1 MKTRPCLILACLA
14 FSSSLM
20 ADEPFLHAIPDL
32 DETEVDE
39 RMAELAK
46 TNSGNGVSRL
56 SEMEVND
63 ETIESILQNKEDQTD
78 APSMNAPIVIRSMED
93 AAKHLKRASMEKLDF
108 DFDRI
113 QLVIF
118 AWKGSDM
125 DKLQGYLRRGKELEA
140 DFRYIP
146 ASLPPGHH
154 PDDIFG
160 PKVVSTKA
168 KPDRRITQSA
178 IFLMTKDTVIRVRQL
193 AAPFGRVI
201 VCE

>member
-1 MKTRPCLILACLA
+1 
-14 FSSSLM
+14 
-20 ADEPFLHAIPDL
+20 
-32 DETEVDE
+32 
-39 RMAELAK
+39 
-46 TNSGNGVSRL
+46 
-56 SEMEVND
+56 
-63 ETIESILQNKEDQTD
+63 
-78 APSMNAPIVIRSMED
+78 
-93 AAKHLKRASMEKLDF
+93 MEKLDF

-178 IFLMTKDTVIRVRQL
+178 IFLMTKHTVIRVRQL